1 MQRNIFISYSREDA
15 ATVHQLA
22 DALVAGGHQVF
33 FDQQVSGGQS
43 WWLTLLDRIAGCD
56 AFVPVL
62 SASYLESVPCKEE
75 ARYAGALGRPFVPV
89 NIEEVSPAL
98 VDPRVAEAQWVTFRP
113 SDTQSLLSLMRA
125 FTVMGA
131 APPLPNPMPPQPAV
145 PISYLT
151 DLQEQVTG
159 PVELTRDQQV
169 ALVARLRDRLG
180 GPDDKDVRL
189 LLSRLRAR
197 PDLNV
202 RVAEDIDALGV
213 PRPLAP
219 PTATGFA
226 QPAPAAARPAS
237 PQPAVHPGVH
247 MPAPPTA
254 PPVAPPAWGGQFLGG
269 MPGGMTKPP
278 NYLGWAIAATLL
290 CCLPGG
296 IVSIVYANQ
305 VDKFWA
311 AGDVAGAQ
319 TASKNARTW
328 LVISAVVGALV
339 WLVVVASSAGSGS
352 DF

>member
-1 MQRNIFISYSREDA
+1 MQRKIFISYSRQDA
-15 ATVHQLA
+15 AAVQQLA
-22 DALVAGGHQVF
+22 DALTEGGHQVF
-33 FDQQVSGGQS
+33 LDQQLSGGQS
-43 WWLTLLDRIAGCD
+43 WWNTLLDRIQTCD
-56 AFVPVL
+56 AFVPVV
-62 SASYLESVPCKEE
+62 STNYLESVPCKEE

-98 VDPRVAEAQWVTFRP
+98 VDPRVAEAHWVAFRP

-125 FTVMGA
+125 FTVMAA
-131 APPLPNPMPPQPAV
+131 APDLPNPLPPRPPV

-151 DLQEQVTG
+151 DLQERVTG
-159 PVELTRDQQV
+159 AVELTRDQQV

-180 GPDDKDVRL
+180 GPDDKDVRQ
-189 LLSRLRAR
+189 LLSKLRAR

-213 PRPLAP
+213 PRQLAP

-226 QPAPAAARPAS
+226 QPTPAAQYAPAPAA
-237 PQPAVHPGVH
+237 PQPAAHSGAHVPSPPAAPPPMWQGAVG
-247 MPAPPTA
+247 MPA
-254 PPVAPPAWGGQFLGG
+254 G
-269 MPGGMTKPP
+269 MAKPP
-278 NYLGWAIAATLL
+278 SYFGWSIVAMLL
-290 CCLPGG
+290 CLPSG

-311 AGDVAGAQ
+311 AGNVAGAQ

-328 LVISAVVGALV
+328 MIISIALGFI
-339 WLVVVASSAGSGS
+339 LLMMVAASASGSGS

>member
-1 MQRNIFISYSREDA
+1 
-15 ATVHQLA
+15 
-22 DALVAGGHQVF
+22 
-33 FDQQVSGGQS
+33 
-43 WWLTLLDRIAGCD
+43 
-56 AFVPVL
+56 
-62 SASYLESVPCKEE
+62 
-75 ARYAGALGRPFVPV
+75 
-89 NIEEVSPAL
+89 
-98 VDPRVAEAQWVTFRP
+98 
-113 SDTQSLLSLMRA
+113 
-125 FTVMGA
+125 
-131 APPLPNPMPPQPAV
+131 MPPPPAV

-226 QPAPAAARPAS
+226 QPAPTAARPAA
-237 PQPAVHPGVH
+237 PQPAAQ

-254 PPVAPPAWGGQFLGG
+254 PPATPPAWGGPYGGG
-269 MPGGMTKPP
+269 MPAGLAKPS
-278 NYLGWAIAATLL
+278 NYLGWAIAATVL

-311 AGDVAGAQ
+311 AGNVAAAQ

-328 LVISAVVGALV
+328 LIISAVAGA
-339 WLVVVASSAGSGS
+339 VVIMAILASSAGSGS
-352 DF
+352 QF